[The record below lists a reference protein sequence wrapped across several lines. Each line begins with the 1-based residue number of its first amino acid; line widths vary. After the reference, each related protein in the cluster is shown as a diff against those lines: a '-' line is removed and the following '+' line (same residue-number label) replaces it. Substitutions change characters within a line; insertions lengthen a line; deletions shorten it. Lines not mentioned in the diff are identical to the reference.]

1 MPTTK
6 PEKKRKKPIDKPTH
20 IDLFSGIGGFSL
32 AAEKAGWKTIVFCE
46 KEPYCQKVLGKHWPN
61 VPLIED
67 VKEFKGDDYRG
78 ASLLTGGFP
87 CQDFSYAGQRKGK
100 AGDRYLWPEMFRV
113 IKESRP
119 SFVVAENVVGIIN
132 LALDTVL
139 SDLEGEGYSAG
150 TVVLPACG
158 INAPHRR
165 DRVWIL
171 AHAECE
177 RQEGNGEGYNSR
189 CEEGVSKRDCK
200 NVPNTN
206 STRAE
211 TRVSRQKPGQKGIT
225 EKSNN
230 HSNRRY
236 GGKGFDYW
244 ATESDVCRVVD
255 GLRNRSHRLRGLG
268 NAIVPA
274 LAYEIF
280 KTIYETE
287 FGHKTKHGEYE

>member
-1 MPTTK
+1 MN
-6 PEKKRKKPIDKPTH
+6 DKPTH

-32 AAEKAGWKTIVFCE
+32 AAEQAGWKTVVFCE
-46 KEPYCQKVLGKHWPN
+46 KEPYCQKVLKKHWPD

-67 VKEFKGDDYRG
+67 VKEFKGDDYAG

-87 CQDFSYAGQRKGK
+87 CQDFSLAGQRKGK
-100 AGDRYLWPEMFRV
+100 AGSRYLWPEMFRV

-119 SFVVAENVVGIIN
+119 SFVVAENVIGIIN

-139 SDLEGEGYSAG
+139 SDLESEGYSAG
-150 TVVLPACG
+150 TIILPACG

-165 DRVWIL
+165 ERVWIL
-171 AHAECE
+171 ANAERQ
-177 RQEGNGEGYNSR
+177 RQEGDSEGYNSR
-189 CEEGVSKRDCK
+189 CKERVSEGSCQD
-200 NVPNTN
+200 VPNTD
-206 STRAE
+206 SARAKAG
-211 TRVSRQKPGQKGIT
+211 VSRQVQGKERNAEEP
-225 EKSNN
+225 NN
-230 HSNRRY
+230 HSDRRY

-274 LAYEIF
+274 LCYEIL
-280 KTIYETE
+280 KTIYCNE
-287 FGHKTKHGEYE
+287 FGHKTKCME